1 MTHYSYEEWMR
12 YVKNELSE
20 ENQGVY
26 ENHLY
31 SCDQCLDLYLQAVS
45 EEESRLPLLANE
57 SIFTDLVMEQ
67 VAEIKLPKGQSSKGK
82 VNSRK
87 RFYRSSLFH
96 YTIATAM
103 TILLMTTGVFQSL
116 TQYAGNVQSPDFQK
130 RETSL
135 TAGLVDKTFA
145 WMDSLEEKNRK
156 EGK

>member
-82 VNSRK
+82 VNEKKEILSIITL
-87 RFYRSSLFH
+87 SLYHCNSNDHSFNDNGRISVA
-96 YTIATAM
+96 YT
-103 TILLMTTGVFQSL
+103 VC
-116 TQYAGNVQSPDFQK
+116 
-130 RETSL
+130 
-135 TAGLVDKTFA
+135 
-145 WMDSLEEKNRK
+145 
-156 EGK
+156 